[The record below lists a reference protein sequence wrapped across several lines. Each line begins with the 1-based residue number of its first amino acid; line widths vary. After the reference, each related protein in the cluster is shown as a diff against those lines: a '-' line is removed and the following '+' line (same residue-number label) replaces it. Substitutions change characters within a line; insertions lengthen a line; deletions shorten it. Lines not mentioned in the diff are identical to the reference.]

1 MLAVPVVD
9 SNAADEAVDCTP
21 SDVDSDDTE
30 VVDVAVSVDVNI
42 DESVE
47 TAVQKQ
53 KIMLN

>member
-1 MLAVPVVD
+1 MLA
-9 SNAADEAVDCTP
+9 DEDVDCTP

-47 TAVQKQ
+47 AAVQKQ
-53 KIMLN
+53 KILLS